1 MGLGSPRFLLGS
13 ALRRLAGRS
22 RPSQPRPL
30 PGTKGRREGELYL
43 RRFVELAGLT
53 PDKAVLEPGC
63 GTGRMAEPLAR
74 YLTTG
79 SYDGF
84 DVVREAITKCERQII
99 RPNFRFQHVDVANR
113 FYNPE
118 GRIRPEEFEFPYPDE
133 SFDFVFLTS
142 VFTHMLPPEVK
153 HYLGEIKRVLRPG
166 GRCLATFFVL
176 NKESLAAARNG
187 GSRKHFPHKGD
198 GYFYNAPNRPEA
210 SVGYREEDVLGFLEG
225 FELQALQYGHWSG
238 RQDAGAVGQDIVVV
252 NRID

>member
-30 PGTKGRREGELYL
+30 PGTKGRHLGETFL
-43 RRFVELAGLT
+43 RVFIELGGLT
-53 PDKAVLEPGC
+53 PDQAVLEPGC
-63 GTGRMAEPLAR
+63 GTGRMAEPLSR
-74 YLTTG
+74 YLTG

-84 DVVREAITKCERQII
+84 DVVREAIEECQRNIVA
-99 RPNFRFQHVDVANR
+99 PNFRFRHVDVVNR
-113 FYNPE
+113 FYNPA
-118 GRIRPEEFEFPYPDE
+118 GLISPDEFEFPYPDE
-133 SFDFVFLTS
+133 AFDFVFLTS

-153 HYLGEIKRVLRPG
+153 HYLGEIQRVLRPG

-176 NKESLAAARNG
+176 NEKSLTAARNG
-187 GSRKHFPHKGD
+187 GSRKRFPHKGD

-210 SVGYREEDVLGFLEG
+210 SVGYREEDVLGLLEG
-225 FELQALQYGHWSG
+225 FELQTLQYGGWSG
-238 RQDAGAVGQDIVVV
+238 RPDAGPVGQDIVVV